1 MRGVNWS
8 RLAAATGI
16 EFVVIAAALGII
28 GEIKEFE
35 TAGDWALRASNEMW
49 GTYALLIGVSAVL
62 LFWFTATAS
71 ARLRQLEWAYGG
83 SGRLAATFFAS
94 GGAIAA
100 LLTAEV
106 AVQWTARQGGAI
118 GGAGFAAFATAIL
131 EGPTIL
137 FPAAAYVG
145 AAGLIGLRSEGLPT
159 YSTFLAQLSLPLGAA
174 FIAGA
179 GLQLFKNYAWI
190 NDTGGI
196 AFLAWVLFLS
206 IIGVVRWAELDS
218 GTARPPASAAPVRPP
233 SRTVAPAAAVLE
245 PEAPPRP
252 AARARKPRPAK
263 RAPRKPRETP

>member
-1 MRGVNWS
+1 MWMDRLNRVNWS

-16 EFVVIAAALGII
+16 EFVAIAVALAIVGQV
-28 GEIKEFE
+28 KDFE
-35 TAGDWALRASNEMW
+35 TAGDFALRSSNEMW
-49 GTYALLIGVSAVL
+49 GTYTLLIGVAAIL
-62 LFWFTATAS
+62 LFWFTATAA

-94 GGAIAA
+94 GGAIAG
-100 LLTAEV
+100 LLAVEV
-106 AVQWTARQGGAI
+106 AAQWTARQGGAI
-118 GGAGFAAFATAIL
+118 GGAGFAGFATSIL
-131 EGPTIL
+131 DGPTIL

-196 AFLAWVLFLS
+196 AFFAWVLFLS
-206 IIGVVRWAELDS
+206 IIGVVRWSDLDS
-218 GTARPPASAAPVRPP
+218 GTGRPPARVAAPAVP
-233 SRTVAPAAAVLE
+233 SPAPVGTAPAARK
-245 PEAPPRP
+245 P
-252 AARARKPRPAK
+252 RARKPA
-263 RAPRKPRETP
+263 ARKPRAT